1 MSLFVGIVAG
11 ARVAYQVEL
20 LKIKERIQEIIDYTV
35 RFHSLK
41 SCGDFIELIPH
52 DYILLIITENQL
64 QEISTSNIH
73 LQEISTSNIH
83 LFRHVQIILL
93 FDPIFRV
100 PSEELLRLQQLS
112 YKLREPA
119 IPSSFD
125 FSSRYTSCSRR
136 AIFSVNSFGNG

>member
-1 MSLFVGIVAG
+1 MSLFIGIVAG

-35 RFHSLK
+35 RFDSLK

-52 DYILLIITENQL
+52 DYILLIITENQ
-64 QEISTSNIH
+64 

-112 YKLREPA
+112 YKVREPT

-125 FSSRYTSCSRR
+125 FSSRYTS
-136 AIFSVNSFGNG
+136 